1 MPACRDRRRPCLQSP
16 CSRLQAG
23 CRGLTRGSCHAL
35 DDKDRHR
42 PVPRHRPHRPGDP
55 ALYTEDARLD
65 ATVPGWRF
73 QAQGPI
79 QIAAEYSSW
88 FASPSELH
96 ALERIPIPGGEVVRY
111 LHTFDLGGKQHAAH
125 HVHLLQVR
133 DDQICSDTV
142 FCGGR
147 WGPEVLAQ
155 MGAAA
160 HAG

>member
-1 MPACRDRRRPCLQSP
+1 MTTTTATAIDRF
-16 CSRLQAG
+16 
-23 CRGLTRGSCHAL
+23 L
-35 DDKDRHR
+35 DSVRTGRVH
-42 PVPRHRPHRPGDP
+42 PE
-55 ALYTEDARLD
+55 LYTDDARLD

-73 QAQGPI
+73 QAHGPV

-88 FASPSELH
+88 FSCASELETI
-96 ALERIPIPGGEVVRY
+96 ERLPVAGGEVVRY
-111 LHTFDLGGKQHAAH
+111 LQTFEVGGQPHAAH

-133 DDQICSDTV
+133 GDQISSDTV

>member
-1 MPACRDRRRPCLQSP
+1 MATTSRTTAIDRFLETVRSGRVS
-16 CSRLQAG
+16 A
-23 CRGLTRGSCHAL
+23 T
-35 DDKDRHR
+35 
-42 PVPRHRPHRPGDP
+42 
-55 ALYTEDARLD
+55 LYTDDARLD

-73 QAQGPI
+73 QAHGPA

-88 FASPSELH
+88 FSSPSELS
-96 ALERIPIPGGEVVRY
+96 ALERIPIDGGEVVRY
-111 LHTFDLGGKQHAAH
+111 VHTLDVGGKAHTAH
-125 HVHLLQVR
+125 HVHLIRVR
-133 DDQICSDTV
+133 GDQIVSDTV

>member
-1 MPACRDRRRPCLQSP
+1 
-16 CSRLQAG
+16 LQATAG
-23 CRGLTRGSCHAL
+23 AL
-35 DDKDRHR
+35 QGGRTIVQGMTTTETSTVIDRFLETVRTGRVRPDLYADK
-42 PVPRHRPHRPGDP
+42 
-55 ALYTEDARLD
+55 ARLD

-73 QAQGPI
+73 QARGRA

-88 FASPSELH
+88 YSCPSRIET
-96 ALERIPIPGGEVVRY
+96 LERLPIDGGEVVRY
-111 LHTFDLGGKQHAAH
+111 FHVFELGGTTHAAH
-125 HVHLLQVR
+125 HVHVIKVR
-133 DDQICSDTV
+133 DEQIVSDTV